1 MTRIDRKTII
11 ISAVVIFVLAAVLL
25 IFLNR
30 NKSQIQA
37 IPFASVGFRNFE
49 VNVFALGELDS
60 EKSITVSSGLK
71 EEGKIVFLIEDG
83 TSVDLGDVLV
93 KMDPAPFEE
102 KVSQLTSKVNEW
114 NAIIAAQQ
122 QTLEWE
128 KIQADQELQTSKYDF
143 QVAELELQKLEKG
156 DGPLELSRLE
166 GAMLEEKKKYEELKG
181 YIDDLEDL
189 VKKGYSNPLE
199 IAQAKERVDKLEKSY
214 EVARQQYES
223 YRDFILPTLL
233 KSAKVKVE
241 KTKMVIEQTRKGAG
255 FKIGKAIAELN
266 KSKQEYKALQQLL
279 ANAQIE
285 LEKTTVRAP
294 QRGLVVLKE
303 SYREGEMRKPRV
315 GDMVI
320 RNQPI
325 LFLPDIS
332 SMMAKILIR
341 EVDLY
346 KIDIGKPVKIQVD
359 AYPELS
365 FEGEV
370 VFIGI
375 LAERRREVRGGEKYF
390 KVNVTIHEPD
400 SRLRPGMTA
409 RVRILSKAKKE
420 KTIVVPIHAV
430 FQEEEMRF
438 CYIARPEGFE
448 IREVLLGAQN
458 DTFVQILDGLNKGE
472 KICLSR
478 PPKNRVKTTKYLEKP
493 QKMN

>member
-11 ISAVVIFVLAAVLL
+11 ISVVVISVLAAVLL

-30 NKSQIQA
+30 NKNQTHA
-37 IPFASVGFRNFE
+37 IPFAFVGFRNFE

-102 KVSQLTSKVNEW
+102 KVLQLTSKVNEW
-114 NAIIAAQQ
+114 NAIVAAQQ

-143 QVAELELQKLEKG
+143 QVAELELQRLEKG

-181 YIDDLEDL
+181 YIADLEDL

-199 IAQAKERVDKLEKSY
+199 IAQAKERVDKLKKSY

-266 KSKQEYKALQQLL
+266 KSKQEYKTLRQLL
-279 ANAQIE
+279 ADAQKE

-400 SRLRPGMTA
+400 SKLRPGMTA
-409 RVRILSKAKKE
+409 RVKILSKAKKE
-420 KTIVVPIHAV
+420 KTIAVPIHAV
-430 FQEEEMRF
+430 FQEEERRF

-458 DTFVQILDGLNKGE
+458 DTFVQILDGLKKGE

-478 PPKNRVKTTKYLEKP
+478 PPKKRVTTTKYLEKP